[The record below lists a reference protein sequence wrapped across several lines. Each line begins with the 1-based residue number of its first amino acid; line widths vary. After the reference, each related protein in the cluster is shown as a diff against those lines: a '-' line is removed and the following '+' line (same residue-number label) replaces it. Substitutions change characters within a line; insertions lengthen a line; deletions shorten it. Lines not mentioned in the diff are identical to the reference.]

1 MAKARAAWL
10 RGAQV
15 TLVSGPVE
23 LKDPLGVETI
33 RVETAAQMYDAI
45 TSRAPEMDIIVKT
58 AAVADYTPATVA
70 ADKIKKSGDNMAMEV
85 VRTKD
90 ILKALGENKPEG
102 QVLCGFSMETKD
114 LLENSAKK
122 LGGKNAD
129 MIIANDL
136 NVEGAGFAVTT
147 NVATIITKDG
157 AEPLELMTKGELSDI
172 VLSRALALYNQKH
185 NG

>member
-1 MAKARAAWL
+1 MSFQPLVTVGIVAFSLMAVF
-10 RGAQV
+10 QS
-15 TLVSGPVE
+15 VS
-23 LKDPLGVETI
+23 
-33 RVETAAQMYDAI
+33 
-45 TSRAPEMDIIVKT
+45 
-58 AAVADYTPATVA
+58 YTH
-70 ADKIKKSGDNMAMEV
+70 
-85 VRTKD
+85 
-90 ILKALGENKPEG
+90 LNKPEG

-172 VLSRALALYNQKH
+172 VLSRALDLYNQKH